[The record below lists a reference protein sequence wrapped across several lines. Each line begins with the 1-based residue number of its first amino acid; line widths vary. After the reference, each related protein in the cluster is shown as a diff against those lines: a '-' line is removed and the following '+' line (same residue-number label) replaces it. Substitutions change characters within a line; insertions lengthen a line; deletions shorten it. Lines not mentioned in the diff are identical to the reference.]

1 MLQLV
6 CEIFLA
12 LVLVFLLYP
21 AFRRLLKTNEL
32 TDSLKKEESKAFERD
47 KKKNISKK
55 R

>member
-12 LVLVFLLYP
+12 LVLVFLLYLT
-21 AFRRLLKTNEL
+21 FRRLFKTDEL
-32 TDSLKKEESKAFERD
+32 TDALKKEENKAFERD